1 MMSSIGTPKQPKA
14 RVKKAF
20 QDPVVVV
27 ESAACVG
34 DAHFQYFGET
44 GRLLRSESKPQ
55 PKNRVGQGPR
65 V

>member
-14 RVKKAF
+14 RVKKAP

-27 ESAACVG
+27 EAAARVG

-44 GRLLRSESKPQ
+44 GRLLRSEAKPERASNIRD
-55 PKNRVGQGPR
+55 KL
-65 V
+65 